1 MVGRPRQFDTEQV
14 LEAAMQAFWA
24 KGYEATSL
32 VDLVAATGLLKG
44 SLYQAFGDKHSLFL
58 QALNRY
64 LAEMRRRKNEC
75 LAQATSPL
83 EGIKN
88 VMHRMID
95 MADSDSECPK
105 GCMAMNSLAELVPH
119 DPEVRQ
125 VMEKHMSHMRASMAK
140 TVSRAQ
146 AAGEIRS
153 ERPAEEITLLLMT
166 FMAGLATTM
175 KGPLN
180 KQQAHKLLDMQLE
193 SIT

>member
-1 MVGRPRQFDTEQV
+1 
-14 LEAAMQAFWA
+14 MQAFWA

-44 SLYQAFGDKHSLFL
+44 SLYQAFGDKHALFL

-75 LAQATSPL
+75 LQQATSPL
-83 EGIKN
+83 EGIKS
-88 VMHRMID
+88 VGHRMID
-95 MADSDSECPK
+95 LADSDSDCPK
-105 GCMAMNSLAELVPH
+105 GCMAMNCLAELVPH

-125 VMEKHMSHMRASMAK
+125 VMEEHMSHMRASMTK

-146 AAGEIRS
+146 EAGEIGS
-153 ERPAEEITLLLMT
+153 DRPAEVITLLLMT

-175 KGPLN
+175 KGPLS
-180 KQQAHKLLDMQLE
+180 KEQAHQLLDMQLE

>member
-32 VDLVAATGLLKG
+32 VDLVSATGLLKG

-75 LAQATSPL
+75 LSQATSPL

-95 MADSDSECPK
+95 LADSDSECPK

-119 DPEVRQ
+119 DPEVRR
-125 VMEKHMSHMRASMAK
+125 VMEEHMNHMRASMTK
-140 TVSRAQ
+140 TVSQAQ
-146 AAGEIRS
+146 AAGEIGS
-153 ERPAEEITLLLMT
+153 ERPAEAITLLLMT

-180 KQQAHKLLDMQLE
+180 KEQAHKLLDMQLE
-193 SIT
+193 SVT

>member
-1 MVGRPRQFDTEQV
+1 
-14 LEAAMQAFWA
+14 MQAFWA

-44 SLYQAFGDKHSLFL
+44 SLYQAFGDKHALFL

-83 EGIKN
+83 EGITN

-95 MADSDSECPK
+95 LADSDSECPK
-105 GCMAMNSLAELVPH
+105 GCMAMNCLAELVPH

-125 VMEKHMSHMRASMAK
+125 VMEEHMSHMRASMTK

-146 AAGEIRS
+146 EAGEIGS
-153 ERPAEEITLLLMT
+153 DRPAEVITLLLMT

-175 KGPLN
+175 KGPLS
-180 KQQAHKLLDMQLE
+180 KEQAHQLLDMQLE

>member
-1 MVGRPRQFDTEQV
+1 
-14 LEAAMQAFWA
+14 MQAFWA

-58 QALNRY
+58 LALNRY

-88 VMHRMID
+88 IMHRMID

-119 DPEVRQ
+119 DPEVRR
-125 VMEKHMSHMRASMAK
+125 VMDEHMSHMRASVAK

-146 AAGEIRS
+146 AAGEIGS